1 MVAWSRSITELAPLL
16 YEQATATSAIV
27 KQIESDKRRKVWP
40 ALRWSQWRCATVV
53 CLTEPCQTMC
63 AHNLSQAR
71 KKRQHAHQ
79 SDSDSDE
86 DSDAGDSDDSASS
99 TEVTR

>member
-1 MVAWSRSITELAPLL
+1 MAWSRSITELVPLL

-53 CLTEPCQTMC
+53 LLLSHAALC
-63 AHNLSQAR
+63 ARNLSQAR